1 MNYFSIFLGIIL
13 RTFRASAC
21 TWDASPSSV
30 SENSGQDPPS
40 AFSRMDLAR
49 LNWKRSLATFQ
60 WWPPVLC
67 CRNLLFTGMAG
78 CPKPLISPLT
88 ILSFRHVEPCCSFEA
103 ARVESYPA
111 QTLEIASHVGL
122 QRDHFNRISVLN
134 HSRPLQHWHHRVKAS
149 RYNKSGMFQII

>member
-1 MNYFSIFLGIIL
+1 MHL
-13 RTFRASAC
+13 RRQSQFRIR
-21 TWDASPSSV
+21 
-30 SENSGQDPPS
+30 NSGQDPPS

-49 LNWKRSLATFQ
+49 LRTTGKVIGHFPMVTTGSMLQEF
-60 WWPPVLC
+60 
-67 CRNLLFTGMAG
+67 LFTGMAG

-111 QTLEIASHVGL
+111 QTLEIASHDMGDMGL

-149 RYNKSGMFQII
+149 RYNKSGMFQTI